1 MLKIY
6 TAIRINHETI
16 GLSTKR
22 TQSAPS
28 KHFAHYK
35 FEKKKPTF
43 TNSTT
48 DKIRYDGRED
58 RAKITHCSTIIAQH

>member
-35 FEKKKPTF
+35 FEKKNLLSQTQQQIKYVRMDVKTGL
-43 TNSTT
+43 
-48 DKIRYDGRED
+48 KL
-58 RAKITHCSTIIAQH
+58 HIAPQ